1 VIADLSDKYDKL
13 PENHPFRR
21 ELARMIHD
29 LAVELERRERE
40 AFRRPMTSSDGTSV
54 IEQHAVLRDRRF
66 RSPHAGGNSK
76 RRFRSRPHRMDARD
90 LLFPD

>member
-1 VIADLSDKYDKL
+1 MSKPCETLPRDPRSIGRVIADLSDKYDKL

-40 AFRRPMTSSDGTSV
+40 ASADP
-54 IEQHAVLRDRRF
+54 
-66 RSPHAGGNSK
+66 
-76 RRFRSRPHRMDARD
+76 
-90 LLFPD
+90 

>member
-40 AFRRPMTSSDGTSV
+40 ASADP
-54 IEQHAVLRDRRF
+54 
-66 RSPHAGGNSK
+66 
-76 RRFRSRPHRMDARD
+76 
-90 LLFPD
+90 